1 MQNFYEDKM
10 NDILQDIQELEGTI
24 TSLKNVNNKP
34 EVISAIRKIDD
45 IIDRKREE
53 FNKLEEQ
60 MQKEYIYGFSN

>member
-1 MQNFYEDKM
+1 MQNFYEGKM
-10 NDILQDIQELEGTI
+10 NDILQDIQELEGTV

-53 FNKLEEQ
+53 FNRLEKQ
-60 MQKEYIYGFSN
+60 IQKEYFNG

>member
-1 MQNFYEDKM
+1 MQNFYEGKM

-34 EVISAIRKIDD
+34 EVITAIRKIDD

-53 FNKLEEQ
+53 FNRLEKQ
-60 MQKEYIYGFSN
+60 MQKEYFNG